1 MPLQDRMVIALKH
14 ATDSVKLVRIG
25 AAQLFFGIDESTLS
39 EIDKFGFNNSR
50 NELETMLYSNADFST
65 GRMQLGD
72 YYMQNNNINTA
83 IKHYK
88 MALQKD
94 DLLMP
99 VYSNLATA
107 YSINKDYENANKT
120 LDKWIL
126 LEPNLSRPHY
136 LKALLNFEIANNEI
150 AISEL
155 KTAININPNDTRSMY
170 NLATYYFQ
178 DKKDLPL
185 AETYIKAAL
194 KIESNNV
201 DYKYLL
207 ALIYRDLGK
216 VESSEKIMHELRAN
230 Q

>member
-14 ATDSVKLVRIG
+14 TTDSVKLVRIG
-25 AAQLFFGIDESTLS
+25 AAQLFIGIDESTLS
-39 EIDKFGFNNSR
+39 EIDKIGFNNSR

-72 YYMQNNNINTA
+72 YYLQNNDVNTA

-94 DLLMP
+94 NLLMP

-107 YSINKDYENANKT
+107 YSLNNDYVKASET
-120 LDKWIL
+120 LNRWIAL
-126 LEPNLSRPHY
+126 QPNISRPHY
-136 LKALLNFEIANNEI
+136 LKALLNFEMNNNEI
-150 AISEL
+150 AVVEL
-155 KTAININPNDTRSMY
+155 KTAIQLNPNDTRSMY

-178 DKKDLPL
+178 NKKDLPL
-185 AETYIKAAL
+185 SETYIKAAL
-194 KIESNNV
+194 KIESNNP

-207 ALIYRDLGK
+207 ALIYRDQGK
-216 VESSEKIMHELRAN
+216 LKPSE
-230 Q
+230 